1 MRKLLLVAIAVL
13 ALTAVLPAAPAS
25 ARKSCG
31 TVTKTYSYGSYT
43 FAIYVLQGR
52 AACKTARAVM
62 RVALERNR
70 QPKRWRCF
78 TPPTRR
84 YDKVCGRPKDSPED
98 HSRAIGARLEN

>member
-43 FAIYVLQGR
+43 FAI
-52 AACKTARAVM
+52 
-62 RVALERNR
+62 
-70 QPKRWRCF
+70 
-78 TPPTRR
+78 
-84 YDKVCGRPKDSPED
+84 S
-98 HSRAIGARLEN
+98 